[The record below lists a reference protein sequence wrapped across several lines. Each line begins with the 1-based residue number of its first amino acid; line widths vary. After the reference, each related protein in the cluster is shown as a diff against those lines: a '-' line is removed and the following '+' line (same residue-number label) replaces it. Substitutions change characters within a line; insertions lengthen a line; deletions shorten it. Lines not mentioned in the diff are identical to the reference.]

1 MRAKC
6 DEQGDLDIPVQKLL
20 PTVDSVFDD
29 GCSGALVETF
39 LR

>member
-1 MRAKC
+1 MRQNDDK
-6 DEQGDLDIPVQKLL
+6 EGDLDIAVQKLL

-29 GCSGALVETF
+29 GCGGALVETF